1 MVTNIQGLKNGA
13 VFIKLHW
20 ATDSLFIHL
29 LHFAEKFEGS
39 KTEFCE
45 QTVFLDKTFP
55 ITTHID
61 MVKVIPAL
69 QHRQLSHPC
78 QLPPS
83 DEETRSKPTYVHPC
97 AAISGNV
104 RENIHC
110 STRLLFERQ
119 ACNKSS
125 LHIIAII
132 MQHIW
137 SYKPDLIRVLRFL
150 ITCLR
155 KSKVKTLGSTGL
167 LRHTSQVIHR
177 KAQET
182 KRKETFTEADGPYHT
197 LQKKIF

>member
-1 MVTNIQGLKNGA
+1 MGLNAIKDDGDEYPGLKKWSCFHQITLGNRQ
-13 VFIKLHW
+13 L
-20 ATDSLFIHL
+20 IHL

-104 RENIHC
+104 RG
-110 STRLLFERQ
+110 
-119 ACNKSS
+119 KYS
-125 LHIIAII
+125 L
-132 MQHIW
+132 QH
-137 SYKPDLIRVLRFL
+137 
-150 ITCLR
+150 
-155 KSKVKTLGSTGL
+155 KTP
-167 LRHTSQVIHR
+167 I
-177 KAQET
+177 
-182 KRKETFTEADGPYHT
+182 
-197 LQKKIF
+197 

>member
-1 MVTNIQGLKNGA
+1 MEVTLANDNLIFKSNVKWDLMQLKMMVTNIQGLKNGA

-69 QHRQLSHPC
+69 QHRHLSHPC

-104 RENIHC
+104 RG
-110 STRLLFERQ
+110 
-119 ACNKSS
+119 KYS
-125 LHIIAII
+125 L
-132 MQHIW
+132 Q
-137 SYKPDLIRVLRFL
+137 YKTPI
-150 ITCLR
+150 
-155 KSKVKTLGSTGL
+155 
-167 LRHTSQVIHR
+167 
-177 KAQET
+177 
-182 KRKETFTEADGPYHT
+182 
-197 LQKKIF
+197 